1 MALPVNVRKRVRR
14 MEKAASRLQRMRLIY
29 VWGGGRGTGAMS
41 APTTTGQGWS
51 DCSGFAQYLC
61 AVAGIELKN
70 PVGSTWSLADEGQP
84 GVSTVFTL
92 FIKNPPGD
100 EHVICR
106 MRKRPRPWH
115 FGKTKY
121 RWVQCGG
128 SDNPSS
134 GGGPSW
140 FTPGKGMGLTPEQ
153 RIKEFPIRRHF
164 EVLG

>member
-1 MALPVNVRKRVRR
+1 

-29 VWGGGRGTGAMS
+29 LWGGARHGGAMIPPSS
-41 APTTTGQGWS
+41 AGQGWS
-51 DCSGFAQYLC
+51 DCSGLAQYLC
-61 AVAGIELKN
+61 AVAGINLKS
-70 PVGSTWSLADEGQP
+70 PTGSTWSLAGEGQK
-84 GVSTVFTL
+84 GTSTVFTL

-140 FTPGKGMGLTPEQ
+140 FTPGRGMGLSPEQ
-153 RIKEFPIRRHF
+153 RIKEFPIHRNF
-164 EVLG
+164 DKALGL